1 MTRAQLADF
10 GRNVATQVANGKV
23 KGMLAQQIASISAA
37 IADASEELAAADNA
51 QVAARAAAIETT
63 RIAQEKQAR
72 LLKLLQQLKYLMRS
86 LESNASEF
94 DAVGFKAPVKVRQMV
109 KPKIPFDLS
118 AAGYSNGVNVLKYN
132 SHNSPNTVG
141 YLIEAKIGE
150 SDDYEIVG
158 TSRNRSFKHTGVRP
172 GVQIQYRV
180 RSQARRGGIS
190 EWSNETVVYGNAGR
204 FQA

>member
-37 IADASEELAAADNA
+37 IADASDELAAADNA
-51 QVAARAAAIETT
+51 QVAAKAAAIETT

-94 DAVGFKAPVKVRQMV
+94 DAVGFNPPVKVRQMV

-118 AAGYSNGVNVLKYN
+118 ATGYSNGVNVLKYN
-132 SHNSPNTVG
+132 SSNSPNTVG
-141 YLIEAKIGE
+141 YIIEAKIG
-150 SDDYEIVG
+150 DANRYQIIG
-158 TSRNRSFKHTGVRP
+158 TSKNRSFKHTGVKP
-172 GVQIQYRV
+172 GVPIRYRV
-180 RSQARRGGIS
+180 RSQAARGGVS
-190 EWSNETVVYGNAGR
+190 EWSNEAVVYPVL
-204 FQA
+204 